1 LVEVLFFAV
10 QEFNVLVY
18 PEPDGIDC
26 SPVVLWFVFG
36 SLMFILYS
44 LNGEYFFLFYICINL
59 FLLRG
64 ATFVVVVVVV
74 VGSFQL
80 LN

>member
-10 QEFNVLVY
+10 KEFNFLVY

-26 SPVVLWFVFG
+26 SPLVLWFL
-36 SLMFILYS
+36 SINLIFILYS
-44 LNGEYFFLFYICINL
+44 LNGEYFFLFYICINPL
-59 FLLRG
+59 LLRG
-64 ATFVVVVVVV
+64 VTVVVVVVV
-74 VGSFQL
+74 SFQL